1 MARKNQY
8 EIGVGIDTGGFEKGV
23 TNGLVKPLDK
33 AADAFDDLE
42 KAANSADLDKE
53 LIKAQKATD
62 KLDDELDD
70 TRAALKRLGFAA
82 RDAGDD
88 SKRAFG
94 SAADNVEEFK
104 NEAAQNFSEVTSS
117 FDGSMESILDLAQG
131 TLGGLA
137 SGISGPLGIALGV
150 AAAGIGL
157 VVNGLIDGEEKAEE
171 LREQARE
178 FAIEAV
184 NAGQSTDAW
193 LSGAEQIVTRIQQ
206 LEQLKATDWRWFWE
220 KDPTQLQKWTDG
232 LRGAGRGLEELEG
245 FLASSRDAQEEY
257 RDSIQDAR
265 DATMDQAN
273 ALAEVTALADEA
285 GMSKVRAL
293 EDEVSAY
300 DDVLQAIDTEMSTRE
315 EAAASA
321 ARQRDAG
328 IESAQA
334 RMKAEEEAAS
344 RIESAQESVEQS
356 ALSGYD
362 TMRSAAYDKAT
373 ADDAA
378 FDVGKW
384 LSYVEETR
392 ALADGYKANLATMK
406 LSPAEWENFLALPE
420 EARNSIAASYAT
432 AGEDGKA
439 RIQSALSDTGTA
451 AGAEATVGFD
461 DAFNPEASVDVDVQ
475 ADTSDVDGALD
486 AATEDR
492 DVTVKANLTGE
503 AAVRDGLDT
512 LTKRRTVNLEA
523 VLDLSQ
529 ATRDLASWRR
539 AEAAKVLTVT
549 ATLKKDGTW
558 D

>member
-1 MARKNQY
+1 MTRKNQF
-8 EIGVGIDTGGFEKGV
+8 EIGVAMDTDGVEKSV

-33 AADAFDDLE
+33 AADAFDELE

-53 LIKAQKATD
+53 LTKAQKATD

-70 TRAALKRLGFAA
+70 TRDAIKRLGFAA

-88 SKRAFG
+88 SKRGMDRAEEGVKEFG
-94 SAADNVEEFK
+94 EEANSTAK
-104 NEAAQNFSEVTSS
+104 EAAAS
-117 FDGSMESILDLAQG
+117 FDGSAESILDAFQEVAANAFAGFGPAGALA
-131 TLGGLA
+131 GLA
-137 SGISGPLGIALGV
+137 I
-150 AAAGIGL
+150 AAGIGIA
-157 VVNGLIDGEEKAEE
+157 VGQFQAAEEAAEE
-171 LREQARE
+171 LRERARE
-178 FAIEAV
+178 FAADAV

-193 LSGAEQIVTRIQQ
+193 LSGAAQIVDRIQE

-220 KDPTQLQKWTDG
+220 KDPTQLQEWTDG

-245 FLASSRDAQEEY
+245 FLASSRDAQEGY

-344 RIESAQESVEQS
+344 RIQSAQESVEQS

-362 TMRSAAYDKAT
+362 TMRNAAYEKAT

-384 LSYVEETR
+384 LAYVEETR
-392 ALADGYKANLATMK
+392 ALADSYKANLAAMK
-406 LSPAEWENFLALPE
+406 LTPAEWENFLALPE
-420 EARNSIAASYAT
+420 DARNSIAASFAT
-432 AGEDGKA
+432 AGEDGKE
-439 RIQSALSDTGTA
+439 RIRSALSDGGST
-451 AGAEATVGFD
+451 AGAEATVKFD

-486 AATEDR
+486 DATEDR
-492 DVTVKANLTGE
+492 DVTIKANLTGE
-503 AAVRDGLDT
+503 GTVRDGLDT
-512 LTKRRTVNLEA
+512 LTKRRTVHVEA
-523 VLDLSQ
+523 VLDTSQ
-529 ATRDLASWRR
+529 AARDLASWRR
-539 AEAAKVLTVT
+539 SEANRPITITAKLVKEG
-549 ATLKKDGTW
+549 AW
-558 D
+558 Q